1 MTKTS
6 QHGPF
11 QSCSPLQARSTFH
24 PPDHATAVIH
34 VNDTNDNRPVFMD
47 YSYSFLIGE
56 NAGVG
61 AIVGLVKAGDA
72 DKVV

>member
-1 MTKTS
+1 MTTTS

-11 QSCSPLQARSTFH
+11 LSCFPLQARSTFH
-24 PPDHATAVIH
+24 LPDHATVVIH

-47 YSYSFLIGE
+47 YSYSFLIRE

-61 AIVGLVKAGDA
+61 AIVGLVKAADA
-72 DKVV
+72 DKVE